1 MEKQVPRVSA
11 MAEPPMWMS
20 KDRFAAKRLRTLA
33 DKLVADKRNKI
44 EKKSAFGALLNVS
57 PFIIPNKLIDFIA
70 TNTTPALR
78 EFKFNNNKIVFSKD
92 MVRKVYGIRCGN
104 RPVLRLKKSER
115 HELRK
120 VYNMEDPTRTAEF
133 AWDEHLLQLD
143 MDLVQNIQNHKVM
156 PLKLPEEKEPKK
168 GAKQCVQKNAK
179 KGAKHAA
186 VEGDEEGDEKGAKA
200 PKFEFWITGP
210 YSMLGMDHLQF
221 PPNSHVF
228 DYSLPRV
235 CHVTSSDFKFVVK
248 TDIERKIL
256 NNTTV
261 FRRHPFLQIS
271 ATPYEVEPP
280 IIEAV
285 GAAEGNL
292 FASLNEWLVFP
303 SSQELEVPARFK
315 HLYDKHKAI
324 YGADIDMAVKNFAV
338 GLKQMNAHRMASL
351 LLDVDAAQNSQDDP
365 SVMFPIE
372 DAPEKEPNGNAEMR
386 SEFDMGSEEQGI
398 EKEGG
403 VLEAEAKGDMEHVD
417 YRSTD
422 EETDDDDEVNLA
434 AKFRVLKHARTTTQD
449 VPQTAIIVDLL
460 TPGGDVGGLPAVNSP
475 VSSPYQSSPPHGIS
489 IEAWNAAPDAP
500 SFELFS
506 QEDNIMEKPAE
517 AVLTEQAKEMD
528 DANVAPVSPKA
539 FKDAQSKSPNS
550 SEEPTNIALS
560 PKASE
565 DKTNAKEMD
574 DANVAPVSPKAF
586 KDAQSKSPNSSEEP
600 TNIALSPKASEDKT
614 NVALSPKASEEAK
627 SVEVLNKPA
636 TPTNRMSTYDVT
648 KDDSIGART
657 LEKKNRFK
665 RAAKEV
671 LSPPKMKKI
680 KVSQDMIHTYDKFV
694 MNGRRFKRAK
704 KHAPKC
710 FVKYGRFYTSYRG
723 FQESLRPRQYL
734 SSEVMNVFLEK
745 FNNVAKA
752 YADKNTRAKK
762 KYSFSTYDT
771 DKLVAEPSIFNPNGF
786 MKDFKEACSKFK
798 ILKDD
803 LFTNFVRTAT
813 ESEICNVDFAS
824 FKHITPSHSQQQ
836 TLYDCGFYNILYME
850 HYNAK
855 IMPEI
860 DNDSVLDFRKF
871 LASILIDGR
880 ENHNDDVEKI
890 MAGELIGN

>member
-1 MEKQVPRVSA
+1 M
-11 MAEPPMWMS
+11 
-20 KDRFAAKRLRTLA
+20 LTLDYLA
-33 DKLVADKRNKI
+33 
-44 EKKSAFGALLNVS
+44 S
-57 PFIIPNKLIDFIA
+57 
-70 TNTTPALR
+70 
-78 EFKFNNNKIVFSKD
+78 
-92 MVRKVYGIRCGN
+92 
-104 RPVLRLKKSER
+104 
-115 HELRK
+115 
-120 VYNMEDPTRTAEF
+120 MEDPTRTAEF
-133 AWDEHLLQLD
+133 AWDEHLLQLA
-143 MDLVQNIQNHKVM
+143 MDLVQNIQNHKAM

-179 KGAKHAA
+179 KGAKHVA

-210 YSMLGMDHLQF
+210 YSMLGF

-235 CHVTSSDFKFVVK
+235 CHVTSCGFKFVVK

-261 FRRHPFLQIS
+261 FGRRPFLQIS

-292 FASLNEWLVFP
+292 SASLNEWLVFP

-365 SVMFPIE
+365 SIMFPTE

-434 AKFRVLKHARTTTQD
+434 AKFRVLKRARTTTQD
-449 VPQTAIIVDLL
+449 VPQPAIIVDLL
-460 TPGGDVGGLPAVNSP
+460 TPGGVVGGLPDVNSP
-475 VSSPYQSSPPHGIS
+475 VSSPYRSSPPHGIS

-517 AVLTEQAKEMD
+517 AGLTEQAKEMD

-550 SEEPTNIALS
+550 Y
-560 PKASE
+560 
-565 DKTNAKEMD
+565 
-574 DANVAPVSPKAF
+574 
-586 KDAQSKSPNSSEEP
+586 EEP

-614 NVALSPKASEEAK
+614 NVAFSPKASEEAK

-636 TPTNRMSTYDVT
+636 TPTNRMSTDDVT

-704 KHAPKC
+704 KNAPKC

-752 YADKNTRAKK
+752 YAVKNTRAKK

-824 FKHITPSHSQQQ
+824 FKHINPSHSQQQ
-836 TLYDCGFYNILYME
+836 TLYDCGFYSILYME

-860 DNDSVLDFRKF
+860 DSDSVLDFRKF

-890 MAGELIGN
+890 MAEELIGN